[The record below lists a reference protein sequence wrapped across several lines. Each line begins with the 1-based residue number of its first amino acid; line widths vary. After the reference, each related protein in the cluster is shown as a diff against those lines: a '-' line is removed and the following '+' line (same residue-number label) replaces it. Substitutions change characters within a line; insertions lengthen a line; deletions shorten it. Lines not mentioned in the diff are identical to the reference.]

1 MLKFFFMKFLFLKKK
16 KNPITNKLSS
26 YIPRPISGGSM
37 NPARTLGP
45 AVASSYYKGLWV
57 YFIGPVIGTLLGAWS
72 YGFIRET
79 EKPVQA
85 ISPRSFSL
93 KLHRMRVTEE
103 SVSNKDPDTS
113 V

>member
-1 MLKFFFMKFLFLKKK
+1 MK
-16 KNPITNKLSS
+16 PT
-26 YIPRPISGGSM
+26 
-37 NPARTLGP
+37 RTLGP

-57 YFIGPVIGTLLGAWS
+57 YFIGPVIGTLLGARS

-79 EKPVQA
+79 DKPVQG

-93 KLHRMRVTEE
+93 KLHRMRRSTEE

-113 V
+113 LRTHWQSLLSLQS